1 MRNHQL
7 GSAPITALVL
17 AAACWGGATVITKHV
32 LTDVPP
38 LTLLVLQLTVSV
50 VFLWAIVLMQRMRL
64 PQRRDIV
71 RLGGIGILNPGL
83 AYTFGLLGLTYTTA
97 SMSTLLW
104 AAEPIL
110 ILGLAWLILCE
121 RLTRTLLVFSLLAIT
136 GVVLV
141 AGIDVGVEQT
151 SLLLG
156 NGLILSGVACCAL
169 YTVLTRRMVTNL
181 DPLLIVTLQQSLA
194 LAWALA
200 IWPLEWA
207 REGAVS
213 LTTISPASWGWAA
226 LSGVL
231 YYALAFW
238 CYIIGLKQ
246 MPASMVGLFLNLIP
260 IFGVGAAYLFLDERL
275 TLVQAIGGAL
285 ILVAVVMV
293 LRWQRADVTT
303 ASAAAPSGL

>member
-1 MRNHQL
+1 MRNHHL
-7 GSAPITALVL
+7 RSAPITALVL

-50 VFLWAIVLMQRMRL
+50 VFLWAIVLAQRLRMPGRSDL
-64 PQRRDIV
+64 V

-83 AYTFGLLGLTYTTA
+83 AYTFGLLGLSQTTA

-121 RLTRTLLVFSLLAIT
+121 RLTRTLLAFSLLAIA

-141 AGIDVGVEQT
+141 ARIDVGVEQT

-156 NGLILSGVACCAL
+156 NGLILLGVACCAL

-181 DPLLIVTLQQSLA
+181 NPLLIVVLQQTVA
-194 LAWALA
+194 WVWALA

-213 LTTISPASWGWAA
+213 LTTISAASWGWAA

-238 CYIIGLKQ
+238 CYIIGLKHL
-246 MPASMVGLFLNLIP
+246 PASMVGQFLNLIP
-260 IFGVGAAYLFLDERL
+260 IFGVAGAYLFLGERL
-275 TLVQAIGGAL
+275 TAVQAIGGAL
-285 ILVAVVMV
+285 ILVAVIMV
-293 LRWQRADVTT
+293 LRWQRVDATT
-303 ASAAAPSGL
+303 ASVAAPTGL

>member
-50 VFLWAIVLMQRMRL
+50 VFLWAIVLVQGLRL
-64 PQRRDIV
+64 PQRSDIV

-97 SMSTLLW
+97 SMGTPLW

-110 ILGLAWLILCE
+110 ILGLAWLILRE
-121 RLTRTLLVFSLLAIT
+121 HLTRTLVAFSLLAIT

-141 AGIDVGVEQT
+141 AGIDVGLEQT

-156 NGLILSGVACCAL
+156 NGLILTGVACCAL

-181 DPLLIVTLQQSLA
+181 DRLLIVVLQQTLA

-207 REGAVS
+207 RGGAVS

-260 IFGVGAAYLFLDERL
+260 IFGVAGAYLFLGERL
-275 TLVQAIGGAL
+275 TLMQAIGGAL
-285 ILVAVVMV
+285 ILLAVVMV
-293 LRWQRADVTT
+293 LRWQRGDAT
-303 ASAAAPSGL
+303 AAPAAAPTGL

>member
-1 MRNHQL
+1 MRNGRL
-7 GSAPITALVL
+7 NSAPITALVL
-17 AAACWGGATVITKHV
+17 AAACWGAATVITKHV
-32 LTDVPP
+32 LTDIPP
-38 LTLLVLQLTVSV
+38 LTLLVLQLTISV
-50 VFLWAIVLMQRMRL
+50 IFLWTIVFAQRLRL

-71 RLGGIGILNPGL
+71 RIGGIGILNPGL
-83 AYTFGLLGLTYTTA
+83 AYTFGLLGLTRSTA

-110 ILGLAWLILCE
+110 ILVLAWLILRE
-121 RLTRTLLVFSLLAIT
+121 RLTRTLITFSLLAIT

-141 AGIDVGVEQT
+141 ARIDVGADQT

-156 NGLILSGVACCAL
+156 NGLILIGVACCAL
-169 YTVLTRRMVTNL
+169 YTVLTRRMVTDL
-181 DPLLIVTLQQSLA
+181 DPLLIVVLQQTLA

-200 IWPLEWA
+200 IWPAEWV
-207 REGAVS
+207 RGEAVG
-213 LTTISPASWGWAA
+213 LTTISLASWGWAA

-260 IFGVGAAYLFLDERL
+260 IFGVGGAYLFLGERL
-275 TLVQAIGGAL
+275 TVVQWIGGTL
-285 ILVAVVMV
+285 ILLAVVMV
-293 LRWQRADVTT
+293 LRGQREGATT
-303 ASAAAPSGL
+303 VPAANLTGT